1 MEVIS
6 WLVCYSPICIDSI
19 NWYEIKEGVSGGVGA
34 RNLTSALTVGRYELS
49 GFILEILVETQ
60 LSDTFKKI
68 LKQYLEM

>member
-1 MEVIS
+1 M
-6 WLVCYSPICIDSI
+6 
-19 NWYEIKEGVSGGVGA
+19 GA
-34 RNLTSALTVGRYELS
+34 RNLTSVLTVGRYELS